1 MRLEI
6 RSARTTLNPT
16 RQEVMPRRAARFFRF
31 SLSLSLSLP
40 LSVSLLLFPLSVL
53 CLTFLPSYLPTYL
66 LPTYHSHLIR
76 HVFVCNHVLLE
87 DSAACAGMFGFL
99 LLSFSI
105 LNQRHPPSPNW
116 HLMYYFF
123 FLRPIPHSCYLPNFP
138 TLFAGTIVSLLFSIS
153 IIFYPSLKF
162 MLLI

>member
-31 SLSLSLSLP
+31 SLSLSPSLCLSPSLSSLRPLP
-40 LSVSLLLFPLSVL
+40 YL
-53 CLTFLPSYLPTYL
+53 LTFLPTFYLPTTHTL
-66 LPTYHSHLIR
+66 FVN
-76 HVFVCNHVLLE
+76 VFVCNHVLLE

-123 FLRPIPHSCYLPNFP
+123 SSPNSSLMLPPQFPHTFCRNNCF
-138 TLFAGTIVSLLFSIS
+138 FAFFYFYYILSI
-153 IIFYPSLKF
+153 F
-162 MLLI
+162 

>member
-31 SLSLSLSLP
+31 SLSLSPSLCLSPSLSSLRPLP
-40 LSVSLLLFPLSVL
+40 YL
-53 CLTFLPSYLPTYL
+53 LTFLPTFYLPTTHTL
-66 LPTYHSHLIR
+66 FVN
-76 HVFVCNHVLLE
+76 VFVCNHVLLE

-105 LNQRHPPSPNW
+105 LNQRHPPLSQLTS
-116 HLMYYFF
+116 HVLFF
-123 FLRPIPHSCYLPNFP
+123 FFAQFLTHVTSPISPHFLPEQ
-138 TLFAGTIVSLLFSIS
+138 LFLCFFLFLLYFIH
-153 IIFYPSLKF
+153 LLEF